1 MWLLGHQDDNLL
13 KLMFLQV
20 VLFSSNGSHA
30 CEEKRLLCIGSGG
43 RLSPKPER
51 PKKNVDVDV
60 NVNVGNDVNVGKRG
74 ENGTK
79 MLNGIQFDYSD
90 SKPEENLGV
99 VTFKRSV
106 TCPIVR

>member
-1 MWLLGHQDDNLL
+1 M
-13 KLMFLQV
+13 
-20 VLFSSNGSHA
+20 
-30 CEEKRLLCIGSGG
+30 
-43 RLSPKPER
+43 SPKPER

-60 NVNVGNDVNVGKRG
+60 NVGNDVNVGKSG
-74 ENGTK
+74 ENGAK